1 MAEQDTDEMI
11 CISGRWWSFP
21 GAQIDGD
28 SWEGEWRSD
37 GQLRLRDSI
46 GNTVEGRELSEAE
59 VEQMARETLL
69 ADVLE
74 LAATK
79 LRSGEGW
86 DESTTT
92 DVLNEGH
99 TDLAVKIETAKD
111 VILEIKHTYPEAM
124 NV

>member
-1 MAEQDTDEMI
+1 MAQQDTDGMI
-11 CISGRWWSFP
+11 SISGRWWSFP

-46 GNTVEGRELSEAE
+46 GNVVEGRELSEAE
-59 VEQMARETLL
+59 VEQLARETLL

-79 LRSGEGW
+79 MRSGEGW
-86 DESTTT
+86 EEGTTG
-92 DVLNEGH
+92 DVLREILHVFPGH
-99 TDLAVKIETAKD
+99 VKKALGLALLSGKF
-111 VILEIKHTYPEAM
+111 
-124 NV
+124 